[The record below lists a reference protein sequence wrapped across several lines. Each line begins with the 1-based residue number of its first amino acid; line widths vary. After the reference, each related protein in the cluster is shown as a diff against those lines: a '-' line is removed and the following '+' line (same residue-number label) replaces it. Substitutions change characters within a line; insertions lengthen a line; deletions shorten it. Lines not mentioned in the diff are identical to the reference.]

1 VYVFRPGPLEHGGAY
16 ASWLFTLFVPSV
28 PAADAPAATLIVVE
42 GMLYTTQYQCVS
54 PGPGEWCITSA
65 YPVVPVGPFVHDRD
79 GVCDC
84 PSHVNAIGIAPP
96 ATMSGLVRVNDVFAT
111 EPAVVVTAT
120 TAVGAVGVVPKVDVV
135 DAPGAEVELGVT
147 DVVATESLFDC
158 AEHPAVTR
166 IIQVNEVIILFFM
179 KLRVPTLRC
188 TGRVLWLRTSEEWPG
203 VH

>member
-1 VYVFRPGPLEHGGAY
+1 M
-16 ASWLFTLFVPSV
+16 T
-28 PAADAPAATLIVVE
+28 I
-42 GMLYTTQYQCVS
+42 
-54 PGPGEWCITSA
+54 A
-65 YPVVPVGPFVHDRD
+65 YPVVPVGPLVHDKD

-120 TAVGAVGVVPKVDVV
+120 TELGVVGVVPTSDVV
-135 DAPGAEVELGVT
+135 DAAGAAVALGVT

-166 IIQVNEVIILFFM
+166 IIQVNEVIILLFM
-179 KLRVPTLRC
+179 KMRVPTLHC
-188 TGRVLWLRTSEEWPG
+188 KHG
-203 VH
+203 VP

>member
-1 VYVFRPGPLEHGGAY
+1 MLLIAARSTSRDTLVLAVKLGVAESAYAVKVYVFRPGPLEHGGAY

-96 ATMSGLVRVNDVFAT
+96 AAMSGLLRVNEVFAT

-120 TAVGAVGVVPKVDVV
+120 SEFGVVGVVPAIVV
-135 DAPGAEVELGVT
+135 VGSIGAAVELGAT
-147 DVVATESLFDC
+147 DVVATESLFD
-158 AEHPAVTR
+158 
-166 IIQVNEVIILFFM
+166 
-179 KLRVPTLRC
+179 
-188 TGRVLWLRTSEEWPG
+188 
-203 VH
+203 